1 MPDFSDP
8 RAAFITLPEDDYEGG
23 LDGWERLAAVIQAN
37 TGVVALVPDA
47 EQEKVG
53 SLYVSDLTAMNRKA
67 DVGTVVASGEPD
79 IKPGDRMLYAP
90 WAGLW
95 LRPFRVGRLKVKDLR
110 FYGMPDGQLC
120 PTLRLREPMQ
130 DVLPAKLDGREIR
143 PIRDMVLIRRDK
155 AAKTSFGLELPD
167 DSRLRPLKATVVA
180 AGPDAE
186 WLGRPLEAG
195 LRVVYNPSAVQIG
208 LTSLGALSG
217 LEGDIADYAFTRSSN
232 LLSVIEE

>member
-1 MPDFSDP
+1 
-8 RAAFITLPEDDYEGG
+8 
-23 LDGWERLAAVIQAN
+23 
-37 TGVVALVPDA
+37 
-47 EQEKVG
+47 
-53 SLYVSDLTAMNRKA
+53 
-67 DVGTVVASGEPD
+67 
-79 IKPGDRMLYAP
+79 
-90 WAGLW
+90 
-95 LRPFRVGRLKVKDLR
+95 
-110 FYGMPDGQLC
+110 
-120 PTLRLREPMQ
+120 MQ

-155 AAKTSFGLELPD
+155 AAKTSCGLELPD

-217 LEGDIADYAFTRSSN
+217 LDGDIADYAFTRSSN